1 MHSTK
6 SENLFAFT
14 LGRES
19 KLSLAELI
27 SLFGY
32 DKLEDFNDEIA
43 IFSLSESD
51 TDINAIF
58 RNIGGSIRVIRLIGE
73 SDEKKFPTDVI
84 REIGNPTGKYT
95 FAL

>member
-27 SLFGY
+27 SLFGESS
-32 DKLEDFNDEIA
+32 LENYSDDIA
-43 IFSLSESD
+43 IFSLPQSD
-51 TDINAIF
+51 SDINAIF
-58 RNIGGSIRVIRLIGE
+58 RNI
-73 SDEKKFPTDVI
+73 
-84 REIGNPTGKYT
+84 
-95 FAL
+95 